1 MKIVLQRVKE
11 ASVTIDGEIH
21 GAIGKG
27 YMILVGFNEEDNH
40 EIIDRLVEKVIH
52 LRVFED
58 ENQKMNRSLL
68 DVKGSILSISQFTL
82 YADCHKGRRPSFIN
96 AAKPDISSPLYD
108 YFNECLRNQGIHVET
123 GIFGADMKCAL
134 INDGPVTIV
143 LDSDELIPHK

>member
-1 MKIVLQRVKE
+1 MKIVLQTVKE
-11 ASVTIDGEIH
+11 ASVTSDGEIH
-21 GAIGKG
+21 GAICKY
-27 YMILVGFNEEDNH
+27 YMSLGGFNEEDNH

-68 DVKGSILSISQFTL
+68 DVEGSILSISQFTL
-82 YADCHKGRRPSFIN
+82 YADCRKGRRPSFIN

>member
-68 DVKGSILSISQFTL
+68 DVEGSILSISQFTL
-82 YADCHKGRRPSFIN
+82 YADCLKGRRPSFIN
-96 AAKPDISSPLYD
+96 AAKPDIYSPLYD